1 MAVIPKKI
9 LYNGKNLTVAQWVI
23 EHSHVRGMSEQI
35 IHARLRMGWEIGKI
49 LNTPS
54 RTVVRHLKAVK
65 PKGIIHIDSNNIEYD
80 ELLHAKRLVNQVG
93 EVEAIK
99 RIRGLR

>member
-9 LYNGKNLTVAQWVI
+9 LHDGENLTAAQWVVKQK
-23 EHSHVRGMSEQI
+23 HVRGMSEPL
-35 IHARLRMGWEIGKI
+35 IHARLKMGWEIGKI
-49 LNTPS
+49 LTTPS
-54 RTVVRHLKAVK
+54 RTVVRHLKAEK
-65 PKGIIHIDSNNIEYD
+65 PKSIIHIDSNNIEYD

-99 RIRGLR
+99 RIRGAR